1 MAAAPVPAGSDASVA
16 AIAELSA
23 ALADVADAVR
33 PGHLGERTPCSRFSV
48 AGLLGH
54 LTYSLRSCERAARK
68 DTAPDTRDTTDTT
81 GATGTTGAT
90 AVPDFPAGTVLPFLP
105 AGAPAPAPD
114 LAPDLAPD
122 PAQGRR
128 HGTPPG
134 AAPASARDVAAASR
148 RTGAA
153 WQRPEALLGTTEFGL
168 VPGRGRGPEKL
179 PAAFAVMVTVQELG
193 LHGWDLA
200 RSIGLPFRVSQETGR
215 VLVEAVGVFAARARS
230 SGSYGPA
237 LDLSPNAP
245 ALLRALAA
253 SGRSPSWSSR
263 PRLRPVD

>member
-1 MAAAPVPAGSDASVA
+1 MAAAPVPAESDASVA

-33 PGHLGERTPCSRFSV
+33 PRHLGERTPCSRFSV

-54 LTYSLRSCERAARK
+54 LAYSLESCERAAHK
-68 DTAPDTRDTTDTT
+68 AAAQDTA
-81 GATGTTGAT
+81 
-90 AVPDFPAGTVLPFLP
+90 
-105 AGAPAPAPD
+105 
-114 LAPDLAPD
+114 
-122 PAQGRR
+122 
-128 HGTPPG
+128 HGTAPV
-134 AAPASARDVAAASR
+134 AAKDVAAASR

-168 VPGRGRGPEKL
+168 VPGRGRGPERL

-200 RSIGLPFRVSQETGR
+200 RSIGLSFRVSPETGQ
-215 VLVEAVGVFAARARS
+215 VLVEAVGAFAARARS
-230 SGSYGPA
+230 SGGYGPA